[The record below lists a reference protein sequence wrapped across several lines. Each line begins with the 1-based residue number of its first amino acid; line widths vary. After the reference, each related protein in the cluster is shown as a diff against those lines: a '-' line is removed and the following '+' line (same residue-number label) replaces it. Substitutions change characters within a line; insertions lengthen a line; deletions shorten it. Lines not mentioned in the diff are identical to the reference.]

1 MSIVW
6 AGYYSFFDWS
16 GVGEKVFVG
25 FKNYIELLTQ
35 DDVFRSTVW
44 HTLIYT
50 VINVAIQVFGGLL
63 FAILLS
69 RIKKGRVALQ
79 TLYYIPVVISSV
91 AICQIFTKLLS
102 VTPTGI
108 VNQVLSFI
116 DPSLKL
122 MEWISNPQIS
132 LYVTAFV
139 EAYKYLGLYMVIF
152 YAALIGVPDELG
164 EAALIDGASTWQEY
178 LYVRIPYIKPVIIA
192 NCLLVLNGSLRSFE
206 FSYLLTHGGPGNA
219 SELMTTYM
227 YKQAFSSMK
236 YGYGSSVAIMI
247 VIICMVVG
255 MLFRKFTGGGDDEMK
270 KKKPTIPSIIKWVIA
285 LILVVMQV
293 YPFFYVFTS
302 SFKSLD
308 DFRQLPAYALPSK
321 WVLTNFI
328 NVFTKSHMLTYF
340 KNSIIVLIG
349 VLIPLLLFALM
360 AGFALSKI
368 KFKGRKFV
376 LNYFLLGLMLPMQVA
391 LIPLFTIFNKM
402 GLINTYPAIILPQI
416 AFSLSYSIQLFYSF
430 SKFFPEE
437 MLEAAIIDGCS
448 PIGCFFKMVVPMSLN
463 SIITVATMQAVF
475 CWNEYINAYTFT
487 RSTDMKTITLGLNDF
502 VGSMGLTDW
511 GGTFA
516 AITVT
521 VLPVFIF
528 YFFSSKKMLAG
539 MTAGAVKG

>member
-1 MSIVW
+1 MQKAFGKKSVILLFIFPAFLIYTAFVIVSIIW
-6 AGYYSFFDWS
+6 AGYYSFFDWG

-25 FKNYIELLTQ
+25 LKNYIELVTQ
-35 DDVFRSTVW
+35 DEVFRATIG
-44 HTLIYT
+44 HTLVYT

-152 YAALIGVPDELG
+152 STDYY
-164 EAALIDGASTWQEY
+164 EAAQIDGASTWQEY

-255 MLFRKFTGGGDDEMK
+255 MLFRKFTGGGDDE
-270 KKKPTIPSIIKWVIA
+270 
-285 LILVVMQV
+285 
-293 YPFFYVFTS
+293 
-302 SFKSLD
+302 
-308 DFRQLPAYALPSK
+308 
-321 WVLTNFI
+321 
-328 NVFTKSHMLTYF
+328 
-340 KNSIIVLIG
+340 
-349 VLIPLLLFALM
+349 
-360 AGFALSKI
+360 
-368 KFKGRKFV
+368 
-376 LNYFLLGLMLPMQVA
+376 
-391 LIPLFTIFNKM
+391 
-402 GLINTYPAIILPQI
+402 
-416 AFSLSYSIQLFYSF
+416 
-430 SKFFPEE
+430 
-437 MLEAAIIDGCS
+437 
-448 PIGCFFKMVVPMSLN
+448 
-463 SIITVATMQAVF
+463 
-475 CWNEYINAYTFT
+475 
-487 RSTDMKTITLGLNDF
+487 
-502 VGSMGLTDW
+502 
-511 GGTFA
+511 
-516 AITVT
+516 
-521 VLPVFIF
+521 
-528 YFFSSKKMLAG
+528 
-539 MTAGAVKG
+539 

>member
-1 MSIVW
+1 MQKAFGKKSVILLFIFPAFLIYTAFVIVSIIW
-6 AGYYSFFDWS
+6 AGYYSFFDWG

-25 FKNYIELLTQ
+25 LKNYIELVTQ
-35 DDVFRSTVW
+35 DEVFRATIG
-44 HTLIYT
+44 HTLVYT

-152 YAALIGVPDELG
+152 YAALIGVP
-164 EAALIDGASTWQEY
+164 
-178 LYVRIPYIKPVIIA
+178 

-255 MLFRKFTGGGDDEMK
+255 MLFRKFTGGGDDE
-270 KKKPTIPSIIKWVIA
+270 
-285 LILVVMQV
+285 
-293 YPFFYVFTS
+293 
-302 SFKSLD
+302 
-308 DFRQLPAYALPSK
+308 
-321 WVLTNFI
+321 
-328 NVFTKSHMLTYF
+328 
-340 KNSIIVLIG
+340 
-349 VLIPLLLFALM
+349 
-360 AGFALSKI
+360 
-368 KFKGRKFV
+368 
-376 LNYFLLGLMLPMQVA
+376 
-391 LIPLFTIFNKM
+391 
-402 GLINTYPAIILPQI
+402 
-416 AFSLSYSIQLFYSF
+416 
-430 SKFFPEE
+430 
-437 MLEAAIIDGCS
+437 
-448 PIGCFFKMVVPMSLN
+448 
-463 SIITVATMQAVF
+463 
-475 CWNEYINAYTFT
+475 
-487 RSTDMKTITLGLNDF
+487 
-502 VGSMGLTDW
+502 
-511 GGTFA
+511 
-516 AITVT
+516 
-521 VLPVFIF
+521 
-528 YFFSSKKMLAG
+528 
-539 MTAGAVKG
+539 